1 MSEVRIL
8 PEINDIIKGLN
19 HRKKYENLT
28 AVQKGKATKLLKHNK
43 FDVVAMK
50 PLLDDIIKKNT
61 DLSFFDKALNS
72 LQDDRYDKL

>member
-1 MSEVRIL
+1 
-8 PEINDIIKGLN
+8 
-19 HRKKYENLT
+19 
-28 AVQKGKATKLLKHNK
+28 
-43 FDVVAMK
+43 MK